1 MQELDKL
8 IRRHQNMSRLSAAF
22 FYGICV
28 TLALNLFW
36 EPGGIYASGIT
47 GAAQL
52 IATVVGR
59 WFNIVINTPFGMITT
74 ASIFSTGT
82 MLFVLNVPLFILAW
96 RRIGHRFTFFTIL
109 AVAFSTIM
117 LHLLSFPPLTK
128 DPIICGIFGAV
139 VNGLGTGFALRNNI
153 STGGLD
159 ILGLVIHKRTGKSIG
174 QISIFFNAFIIIL
187 AGFLYSWPHA
197 LISALSIFINGK
209 MIDSMYTRQQRMQV
223 MIVTA
228 HPKEVTAA
236 IQSGL
241 RRGITIVHDVEGAFR
256 HQEMT
261 ILFTVISRAEMY
273 QLERAMKESDPYAFV
288 SITDSVKIMGRFY
301 EPKIQ

>member
-1 MQELDKL
+1 MNELDKI
-8 IRRHQNMSRLSAAF
+8 IRRHQNVSRLSAAF

-36 EPGGIYASGIT
+36 EPGGVYASGIT

-52 IATVVGR
+52 ISTVVGR
-59 WFNIVINTPFGMITT
+59 WFDVPLFGGMMRSTDV
-74 ASIFSTGT
+74 FSTGI
-82 MLFVLNVPLFILAW
+82 MLFVLNVPLFILGW
-96 RRIGHRFTFFTIL
+96 RKIGHRFTFFTFL
-109 AVAFSTIM
+109 AVLFSTIM
-117 LHLLSFPPLTK
+117 LRTMHFPPLTK

-139 VNGLGTGFALRNNI
+139 VNGLGTGMALRNNI

-159 ILGLVIHKRTGKSIG
+159 ILGIVIRKRTGKSIG
-174 QISIFFNAFIIIL
+174 QINIAFNLVIIL
-187 AGFLYSWPHA
+187 IAGFIYSWPHA
-197 LISALSIFINGK
+197 LISALSIFINGR
-209 MIDSMYTRQQRMQV
+209 MIDSLYTRQQRLQV

-228 HPKEVTAA
+228 HPKKVISE
-236 IQSGL
+236 IQNGL

-273 QLERAMKESDPYAFV
+273 DLEVAMKNSDPYAFV
-288 SITDSVKIMGRFY
+288 SITDSAKIMGRFY
-301 EPKIQ
+301 EPQIR